1 MKKIIRFWLVVCF
14 GLVLNSGISVA
25 QKIDDERMTRDIEVA
40 ENVLGTLIKQELNQQ
55 RGFFGMEIKGSYLPG
70 YGVTF
75 RLPGDMSGALLP
87 VWEGSNAVIW
97 NGRSQG
103 GTISVTTPQPPPA
116 RQVGDESDEQDED
129 RDRDRVYTLKD
140 KERAR
145 RNMDMDSLREVYNG
159 KIIKAAKDFVL
170 DYGDFI
176 SQLGANEKIV
186 VTNQGGDHR
195 NWYFGNQKRSHISVE
210 ALRSDVAAFKQ
221 GKLTR
226 DQAIAKL
233 RIVNTESVDV
243 KEPDMELLTSIFN
256 RLYRA
261 DLSKTYFTEDNIYY
275 ERLRDYGVI
284 YYMQVYSGYNADYKR
299 YNMPTVD
306 MKDVDQA
313 TRDKKVTELYPR
325 FEQDIKENMLE
336 YGRTLK
342 TLKDDESLIFNIAL
356 TKCKTCGIPASLEVS
371 IKSTVLKDYGAGKID
386 KNAALSK
393 FTVKKGPNQ

>member
-1 MKKIIRFWLVVCF
+1 MKKMIRFWLVVCF
-14 GLVLNSGISVA
+14 GLVLQSGISVA

-40 ENVLGTLIKQELNQQ
+40 ENVLATLIKQELNQQ

-75 RLPGDMSGALLP
+75 RLPGDYSGALLP
-87 VWEGSNAVIW
+87 VWEGNTVIW

-103 GTISVTTPQPPPA
+103 GGTISVTTPPPGRA
-116 RQVGDESDEQDED
+116 DDDAADEAEDE
-129 RDRDRVYTLKD
+129 RDRSRVYTLKD

-145 RNMDMDSLREVYNG
+145 RNVDLDSVREVYNT
-159 KIIKAAKDFVL
+159 KLIKAAKDFVV

-186 VTNQGGDHR
+186 VTNQGGD
-195 NWYFGNQKRSHISVE
+195 NKSWYFGNQKRSHISIE

-221 GKLTR
+221 GKITR
-226 DQAIAKL
+226 DQAIGKL

-261 DLSKTYFTEDNIYY
+261 DLSKTFFTEDNIYY

-299 YNMPTVD
+299 YNMPTID
-306 MKDVDQA
+306 LKDVDQA

-325 FEQDIKENMLE
+325 FEQDVKENMLE

-356 TKCKTCGIPASLEVS
+356 TKCKSCGIPASLEVS
-371 IKSTVLKDYGAGKID
+371 IKSSVLKDYSAGKID
-386 KNAALSK
+386 KNAALSR
-393 FTVKKGPNQ
+393 FNVKKGPNQ